1 LSICKSPNE
10 SATVLL
16 RVMMPMDANTAGN
29 VFGGAILKLVEEA
42 AWLSALKHAHCNL
55 VTKCIERLDF
65 LSPVYIGDVLRMN
78 SCINYVGQTSM
89 EIGVRVEAE
98 NPMTGEVRHTG
109 TAFLT
114 YVALGKDGKPQSI
127 PPMKPVTDDE
137 KRRWADA
144 ENRKITRI
152 REIQKEKK
160 ENFPRPS

>member
-1 LSICKSPNE
+1 MTACKAPSE

-29 VFGGAILKLVEEA
+29 VFGGAILKLIEEA
-42 AWLSALKHAHCNL
+42 AWLSALKHAHSNL

-65 LSPVYIGDVLRMN
+65 LSPVYIGDVLRLE
-78 SCINYVGQTSM
+78 SCINYVGKTSM

-98 NPMTGEVRHTG
+98 NPMTGEIRHTG

-114 YVALGKDGKPQSI
+114 YVALGKDGKPQPV
-127 PPMKPVTDDE
+127 PPMKPITDEE

-144 ENRKITRI
+144 DARKITRL
-152 REIQKEKK
+152 REVAMEKQ
-160 ENFPRPS
+160 ENS

>member
-1 LSICKSPNE
+1 
-10 SATVLL
+10 
-16 RVMMPMDANTAGN
+16 MPMDANAAGN
-29 VFGGAILKLVEEA
+29 VFGGAILRLVEEA
-42 AWLSALKHAHCNL
+42 AWLSALKHARCNL

-78 SCINYVGQTSM
+78 SCINYVGETSM

-114 YVALGKDGKPQSI
+114 YVALGKDGKAQPV
-127 PPMKPVTDDE
+127 PAMKPVTDDE

-144 ENRKITRI
+144 ETRKMARLT
-152 REIQKEKK
+152 EIQREKK
-160 ENFPRPS
+160 ENSCEPS